1 VEVAFGSDGIVARAN
16 QAPRRA
22 VLEEVA
28 DATGLL
34 SVAFG
39 PGSDPHGRVSF
50 ESSGEPIEV
59 VVARALTGVPY
70 SIEPV
75 DDDGRLR
82 LAVVVGRQR
91 GEPAPAREERH
102 KSVER
107 TYDPEERAERARQL
121 AQMEDEALEKLESTD
136 PEERVEGVEWADTS
150 TVSGYEAV
158 IERLAND
165 PDGAV
170 RAAAAESLASADVGA
185 VRPLL
190 AALADPDARVVL
202 AALESLEMLGDAS
215 ILPDLAPAFEHPDP
229 SVRERARE
237 AEDFLK

>member
-1 VEVAFGSDGIVARAN
+1 
-16 QAPRRA
+16 

-34 SVAFG
+34 SVTFL
-39 PGSDPHGRVSF
+39 PGSDPNGRVTL

-70 SIEPV
+70 AIEPS
-75 DDDGRLR
+75 DDGGRIR
-82 LAVVVGRQR
+82 HAVVVGRQR
-91 GEPAPAREERH
+91 PAGAPAREERRQ
-102 KSVER
+102 SVER
-107 TYDPEERAERARQL
+107 SFDPEERAERVRQL

-136 PEERVEGVEWADTS
+136 PAERAEGVEWADTS
-150 TVSGYEAV
+150 TVLGYEAV

-190 AALADPDARVVL
+190 GALADPDARVVM
-202 AALESLEMLGDAS
+202 AALESLEMLGDES

-229 SVRERARE
+229 SVRQRARE
-237 AEDFLK
+237 AEEFLK